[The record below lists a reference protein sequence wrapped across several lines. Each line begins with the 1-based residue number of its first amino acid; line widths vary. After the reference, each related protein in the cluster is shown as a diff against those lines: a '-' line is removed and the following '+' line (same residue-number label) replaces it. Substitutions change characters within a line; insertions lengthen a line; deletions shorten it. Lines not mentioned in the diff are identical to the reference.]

1 MAAPKFTPLDPT
13 DRPRTYSSPEHV
25 PSPWRND
32 KPAAIVNRQPK
43 GQKLGH
49 QGPDQGYALKLA
61 EGLRDSIVLQPGES
75 ADDAIRLG
83 TIKKVL
89 AGGGAGHCTLPSV
102 MSLDLL
108 RRDHHKNL

>member
-32 KPAAIVNRQPK
+32 KPAAIVARQPK
-43 GQKLGH
+43 GQKLGY

-75 ADDAIRLG
+75 AMMQFVEQSPSLCVVPRDLG
-83 TIKKVL
+83 E
-89 AGGGAGHCTLPSV
+89 H
-102 MSLDLL
+102 
-108 RRDHHKNL
+108 R